1 MHYCVPSV
9 VLMPPILLT
18 LSINISPKYALESL
32 LYQNLKVKLIS
43 NSSIT
48 RLKVTQLL
56 ISYREI
62 GKKNQYNMISYFYN
76 KLLTELKKKSQS

>member
-1 MHYCVPSV
+1 
-9 VLMPPILLT
+9 MPPILLT

-32 LYQNLKVKLIS
+32 LYQNLKVKFIS

-62 GKKNQYNMISYFYN
+62 GKKNQHNMISYFYN
-76 KLLTELKKKSQS
+76 KLLMELKNKSQSEPI